1 MRRPHIICGYRILY
15 AVASYNDICGFS
27 HTGAGRVRA
36 RALAAGLDRAREQT
50 ARIPHRTH
58 TCTPAPLCS
67 TMQPALL
74 LHLPLTYFLL
84 QQIDQANPV
93 VAANPVAA
101 AAEKRK
107 AAADAAAA
115 VAAEAGGLQIDQEKR
130 QEQEEEVDQAA
141 AAAQAAAAGGGGSSG
156 GSSSGA
162 GGSRGGASGSAP
174 VAHEQVCH
182 FSRL

>member
-1 MRRPHIICGYRILY
+1 
-15 AVASYNDICGFS
+15 
-27 HTGAGRVRA
+27 
-36 RALAAGLDRAREQT
+36 
-50 ARIPHRTH
+50 
-58 TCTPAPLCS
+58 
-67 TMQPALL
+67 MQPALL

-84 QQIDQANPV
+84 QQIDDNIPV
-93 VAANPVAA
+93 AAANPVAA

-107 AAADAAAA
+107 ADAEAAAA
-115 VAAEAGGLQIDQEKR
+115 VAPEAGGLQIFKEPGAEPGATQQEI
-130 QEQEEEVDQAA
+130 DQAA

-162 GGSRGGASGSAP
+162 GGPSGGASGSVP